1 MMKSVLQFPKIKDHL
16 KPNNP
21 YKVNAELYCK
31 LPELAIIRDVR
42 AGGKFTVKSNLLI
55 RTSELQNFFQK
66 FTFYCSK
73 KTFDKN
79 DLNESANIS

>member
-1 MMKSVLQFPKIKDHL
+1 MMKSVLWYLVPCQIKDRL

-31 LPELAIIRDVR
+31 LPELAIIRDER

-55 RTSELQNFFQK
+55 LISELLK
-66 FTFYCSK
+66 
-73 KTFDKN
+73 
-79 DLNESANIS
+79 ENI

>member
-1 MMKSVLQFPKIKDHL
+1 MKSVLWYPKIKDRL

-55 RTSELQNFFQK
+55 RNSELKIFFK
-66 FTFYCSK
+66 SLLFTAQRK
-73 KTFDKN
+73 HLIKM
-79 DLNESANIS
+79 I